1 MTVRAEGELALCEV
15 LEALGRDL
23 PAWDLGALAGVRGI
37 SYRDPETGDM
47 VRTDDRERNATL
59 DDIPSPY
66 LTGEFDHL
74 HPTVWNQAYVIF
86 ETNRGCPYGCT
97 FCDWGSS
104 TLSRIRK
111 FSLDRVAQ
119 EMEWAAVRKLPS
131 WVVADANL
139 GIMSRDV
146 DVVDFM
152 AKQREKHGAPVIL
165 GFNVAKNTTKHL
177 TAIVERLVEV
187 GIAPHVSLAL
197 QTRDEETLDA
207 VHRQNISTDHYV
219 AMAASF
225 RRNGLP
231 LQADLMLGLPGQTPA
246 SIRGDLQFLLEHE
259 VPLRIWIT
267 QLLPNSPMNDP
278 EYREQW
284 AIRADENGVVMET
297 ASFSAED
304 RVAMM
309 RLRYAHTVFE
319 RFGLLRHIMRYA
331 WWDHGI
337 AATEIMQRAIDRTQ
351 EDPESY
357 PLLNWVLRFF
367 DFYPLPPV
375 GWSSFYA
382 EVRRFLEA
390 EYSLGSSPELETV
403 ITLQQFLMPDYGR
416 QLPEQIELDH
426 DYVGYYQDA
435 TKGLWIDGH
444 ATGAPQP
451 LSAYGPRTFT
461 VYGDR
466 MHRNSTQMP
475 VERSPA
481 KTMTD
486 ESWMSGHFDLGLAA
500 RHEHAEVAADGG
512 FVGPR
517 AGARRVDLTA
527 EAQVRAL
534 ASQCPSGPGRG
545 RSTASTRSTRTD
557 PADHPRTGLDA
568 TAPPGFL
575 PEREGQAA
583 PFVQSTGRAIAAT
596 RWVSRSDA
604 GQLGF
609 AGLAVVAEQGHV
621 ARPTTRGA
629 FHALGG
635 ATAVAPCPPGV
646 ERPVPL
652 GLVVDGA
659 AFGHQLVEQLVGEEG
674 GLEVDRPDLLCHR
687 RRLLQREGVVL
698 DPEGLVDLVGVDV
711 ALTVAEHMDVLGIG
725 GDQVHDGHQ
734 AGRLG
739 PVRVREVHHR
749 VVEHDRL
756 ARLERHGDGV
766 AVDDPLLDVL
776 ERGRERVDAAH
787 GGHPVMAARRA
798 PELAVRLVDV
808 LQRTPHLARTGLGLV
823 HEGEVLVDAEAAHAP
838 GPLREVVGR
847 QVALVVE
854 HLVEVGGEHTAD
866 VVVDGLLVVVVVG
879 VEGRDART
887 PRVTGGDTEFVEV
900 DVAKVGHLVRVQ
912 ERDDHEAISLE
923 IRLDLRV
930 VERRPHGCPPWSATL
945 PVLLGRE
952 HSVPPRGG
960 EAPGSSASP
969 SMEQV
974 DDRSHLGPTGG
985 HVLG

>member
-1 MTVRAEGELALCEV
+1 VFQAEIGPPLSLAMLTAAARHHDGGTLNEHFEIRRQEDVASFLEDLAHREGPAIMLCSNYVWSAEANLEAARRAKAINPDLLVIHGGPSTPKYEGDAREYFAEHPDIVHVTVRAEGELALCEV

-461 VYGDR
+461 VYGDP
-466 MHRNSTQMP
+466 MHRNSTQMRLSSDP
-475 VERSPA
+475 RNE
-481 KTMTD
+481 TMTD
-486 ESWMSGHFDLGLAA
+486 EFWMSGHFELDSPLVMNY
-500 RHEHAEVAADGG
+500 AEVAADGG
-512 FVGPR
+512 FVGLLEQVPD
-517 AGARRVDLTA
+517 GVDLTA
-527 EAQVRAL
+527 EAQVPRRNPIPV
-534 ASQCPSGPGRG
+534 SIG
-545 RSTASTRSTRTD
+545 TRQGS
-557 PADHPRTGLDA
+557 LD
-568 TAPPGFL
+568 
-575 PEREGQAA
+575 
-583 PFVQSTGRAIAAT
+583 
-596 RWVSRSDA
+596 
-604 GQLGF
+604 
-609 AGLAVVAEQGHV
+609 
-621 ARPTTRGA
+621 
-629 FHALGG
+629 
-635 ATAVAPCPPGV
+635 
-646 ERPVPL
+646 
-652 GLVVDGA
+652 
-659 AFGHQLVEQLVGEEG
+659 
-674 GLEVDRPDLLCHR
+674 
-687 RRLLQREGVVL
+687 
-698 DPEGLVDLVGVDV
+698 GVD
-711 ALTVAEHMDVLGIG
+711 TFDED
-725 GDQVHDGHQ
+725 
-734 AGRLG
+734 
-739 PVRVREVHHR
+739 
-749 VVEHDRL
+749 
-756 ARLERHGDGV
+756 
-766 AVDDPLLDVL
+766 
-776 ERGRERVDAAH
+776 
-787 GGHPVMAARRA
+787 
-798 PELAVRLVDV
+798 
-808 LQRTPHLARTGLGLV
+808 
-823 HEGEVLVDAEAAHAP
+823 
-838 GPLREVVGR
+838 
-847 QVALVVE
+847 
-854 HLVEVGGEHTAD
+854 
-866 VVVDGLLVVVVVG
+866 
-879 VEGRDART
+879 
-887 PRVTGGDTEFVEV
+887 
-900 DVAKVGHLVRVQ
+900 
-912 ERDDHEAISLE
+912 
-923 IRLDLRV
+923 
-930 VERRPHGCPPWSATL
+930 
-945 PVLLGRE
+945 
-952 HSVPPRGG
+952 
-960 EAPGSSASP
+960 
-969 SMEQV
+969 
-974 DDRSHLGPTGG
+974 
-985 HVLG
+985 